1 LFSSFA
7 HLAVGAREMIETSP
21 DSKQDEERQYSRHTP
36 KSLTRGDDLNN
47 W

>member
-7 HLAVGAREMIETSP
+7 HLAGGARKMIETSP
-21 DSKQDEERQYSRHTP
+21 DSKQDEKRQYSQQTL
-36 KSLTRGDDLNN
+36 KSLTRRDDLNN